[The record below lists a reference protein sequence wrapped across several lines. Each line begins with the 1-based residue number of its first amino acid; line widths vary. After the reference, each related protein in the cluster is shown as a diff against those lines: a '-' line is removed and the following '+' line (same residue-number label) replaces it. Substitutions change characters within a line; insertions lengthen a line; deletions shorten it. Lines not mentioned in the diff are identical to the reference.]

1 MAPGAARNSRGRGP
15 EVLVVTGDGT
25 AGSGMLAAR
34 LRGLRATVLRRLIG
48 GDFWAWTLRQRL
60 LVHTPPA
67 RPVLVPEEPLPG
79 LSAQGDELLA
89 GQYDFAGEVVQ
100 GGTEW
105 PWKLRASRPWVEA
118 LHGFAWLRH
127 LRAGAGEAP
136 RQLARA
142 LVDSWIEICGQ
153 HHALGWRPDVAARR
167 VAAWSC
173 HSDFLLAGADQDFA
187 DRFMASLARQLA
199 HLRLYG
205 AALPHGAPRLA
216 VLVGQILGGLALG
229 QAPGRIRRLLARL
242 ERETGRQVLGDGG
255 HASRNPD
262 DHMAVLADLVR
273 VRLALVGAGL
283 EVPVFLTHTVDRM
296 APMLRFWR
304 LGDGGL
310 SLFNGSFEG
319 DPATIE
325 ALLARAD
332 ARGKPLGHAVH
343 SGYQRVEAK
352 RVVLVM
358 DAGGP
363 PPPGLM
369 HRAHAGLLAFELS
382 SGRNRLIVNC
392 GSARA
397 NPAWSRALRATAAHS
412 TLVIGD
418 ANAFSF
424 RAALG
429 LGLHVEGP
437 PPRVETLR
445 REAEGA
451 IWIEARHHG
460 YARRHGLIHERRI
473 YVEAGGEDL
482 RGEDALRPAWHPV
495 TGRNHPRPVEGQ
507 AFTVRFHVH
516 PDVRC
521 LLSGDGASA
530 ILRAPGGDGWRF
542 RASGGV
548 VSVEESIYFGHQG
561 EIRRAEQVVISG
573 TVQDGRADVK
583 WALKRER

>member
-1 MAPGAARNSRGRGP
+1 MAPGAPRSNRGRRP
-15 EVLVVTGDGT
+15 EVPVVTGDG
-25 AGSGMLAAR
+25 ASRDNILAAR
-34 LRGLRATVLRRLIG
+34 LRGLRASLVRRLIG
-48 GDFWAWTLRQRL
+48 GDFWAWTLKQRAF
-60 LVHTPPA
+60 VPRPPA
-67 RPVLVPEEPLPG
+67 QPACVPEELLPG
-79 LSAQGDELLA
+79 LPNRGEELLA
-89 GQYDFAGEVVQ
+89 GFYDFAGEVVQ
-100 GGTEW
+100 GDSEW

-118 LHGFAWLRH
+118 LHSFAWLRH
-127 LRAGAGEAP
+127 LRVCPGETP

-153 HHALGWRPDVAARR
+153 HHSIGWRPDVAARR
-167 VAAWSC
+167 VAAWAS
-173 HSDFLLAGADQDFA
+173 HSDFLLAGATPDLA
-187 DRFMASLARQLA
+187 DRFMASMARQMA

-216 VLVGQILGGLALG
+216 VLAGQVSGGLALG
-229 QAPGRIRRLLARL
+229 FSPGRIRRLLARL
-242 ERETGRQVLGDGG
+242 GRETARQVLGDGG

-262 DHMAVLADLVR
+262 DHMGVLADLVR

-283 EVPVFLTHTVDRM
+283 EVPVFLTHAVDRM

-310 SLFNGSFEG
+310 ALFNGSFEG

-352 RVVLVM
+352 RVVLLL
-358 DAGGP
+358 DAGAP
-363 PPPGLM
+363 PPAGLM

-382 SGRNRLIVNC
+382 SGKNRLIVNC

-397 NPAWSRALRATAAHS
+397 DPAWSRALRATAAHS
-412 TLVIGD
+412 TLVVGD

-429 LGLHVEGP
+429 LGLHTDGP

-451 IWIEARHHG
+451 IWIEARHNG
-460 YARRHGLIHERRI
+460 YAWRHGLIHERRI

-495 TGRNHPRPVEGQ
+495 TGRAFPRPQEGQ
-507 AFTVRFHVH
+507 PFTVRFHVH

-521 LLSGDGASA
+521 LVSGDGASA
-530 ILRAPGGDGWRF
+530 IFRAPGGDGWRF